1 MSQCER
7 YQEWISRMVDGDLSQ
22 AEEQEL
28 REHVQSC
35 PECALL
41 YQAFSALSDEMQ
53 SDLENVPLD
62 LRESVMAEVRR
73 EEIRRRNRIPSILR
87 GVMSVAACLAVIV
100 GVYLGVSLTKGDGRL
115 RSAVSRSSGSAQET
129 KAMAMPEEAPA
140 VIASLLP
147 QPEAQAEVRAETPA
161 VQENA
166 MGTQRMDSAPTA
178 DDAQA
183 MPEVPAESA
192 PEPAPEPAA
201 EAEEEMPTE
210 EAASEPEPAGEEW
223 ELQNWDL
230 DLLRALLKGSPAEL
244 NEDALQGH
252 ALGRI
257 RVQNRAESYT
267 VELYELNGALYYRDP
282 AEETIYRA
290 ELTVEE
296 LRAFFEA

>member
-22 AEEQEL
+22 AEEREL

-41 YQAFSALSDEMQ
+41 FQAFSTLSNEMQ
-53 SDLENVPLD
+53 SDLEDVPLD

-87 GVMSVAACLAVIV
+87 GVMSAAACVAVIV

-115 RSAVSRSSGSAQET
+115 ISAVSQSSGSAQEA
-129 KAMAMPEEAPA
+129 KAMGMPEEAPA

-147 QPEAQAEVRAETPA
+147 QPEAQAEVRAETPQL
-161 VQENA
+161 QESA
-166 MGTQRMDSAPTA
+166 MGTQRMNSAPTA
-178 DDAQA
+178 DAVQA
-183 MPEVPAESA
+183 MPAAPAENA
-192 PEPAPEPAA
+192 PEPDEEPA
-201 EAEEEMPTE
+201 EEVEEMPAE

-230 DLLRALLKGSPAEL
+230 ELLRAFLKGSPAEL
-244 NEDALQGH
+244 NEEALQGRM
-252 ALGRI
+252 LGRI
-257 RVQNRAESYT
+257 RVQNRTESYT
-267 VELYELNGALYYRDP
+267 VELYELDGVLYYRDP
-282 AEETIYRA
+282 AEGTICRA

>member
-22 AEEQEL
+22 AEEREL

-41 YQAFSALSDEMQ
+41 YQAFSTLSDEMQ
-53 SDLENVPLD
+53 SDLEDVPLD

-115 RSAVSRSSGSAQET
+115 ISAVSRSSGSAQET

-147 QPEAQAEVRAETPA
+147 QPEAQAEVRAETPSL
-161 VQENA
+161 QESA
-166 MGTQRMDSAPTA
+166 MGTQNMNSAPTA

-183 MPEVPAESA
+183 MPEAPTESA

-267 VELYELNGALYYRDP
+267 VELYELNGTLYYRDP